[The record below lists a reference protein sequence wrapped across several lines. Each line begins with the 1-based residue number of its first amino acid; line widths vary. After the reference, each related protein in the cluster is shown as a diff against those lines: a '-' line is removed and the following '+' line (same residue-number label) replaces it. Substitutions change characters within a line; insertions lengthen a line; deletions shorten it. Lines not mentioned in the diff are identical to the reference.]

1 MRPPQNG
8 GTFIAVMAVL
18 WEGGARDD
26 VKSQRLLTRLDLF
39 SIGDLDYGF
48 DPMGFISN

>member
-1 MRPPQNG
+1 M
-8 GTFIAVMAVL
+8 AVMAVL
-18 WEGGARDD
+18 LEGGARDD
-26 VKSQRLLTRLDLF
+26 VKSQRLLSRLDLF